1 MPGLNRMIKYLVPL
15 LSIFIVS
22 CTNNKKENYTYLGGK
37 IINPKADYI
46 TLHNHYEEVI
56 DSVRLNPD
64 NTFTGTFKDIK
75 AGLYLFKHGAEF
87 QYVFLEPQD
96 SLLLRLNTWDFDESL
111 VFSGSNAERN
121 NALIENFLINE
132 KQVKDFYKY
141 YTFEPE
147 SFLSTVDSLK
157 SLKKNYIENFK
168 TNYPETSDKF
178 LDVLNIV
185 LYYPLYTKL
194 ETYAINNRLKSEP
207 TQIDEPR
214 FVSHRDELDINS
226 DSLMFFSPYRK
237 YVYNNIYYDVY
248 EKNIKDES
256 DEFTVAV
263 LETVNKKIDSQE
275 LKNRLLKETIIR
287 HFYTKKS
294 CGLNKK
300 AYNAFSEFSSND
312 ADKEEIA
319 CLLTD
324 VKHVPKNRLIP
335 NFKLYT
341 PQGSMEKIR
350 DIIKGNST
358 VIYFRNKDYSSDKWV
373 ASRMNYLIKKHPSV
387 DFLVINMNE
396 DKNEY
401 IKDLNIKHQFY
412 LHKESDA
419 HKFLTS
425 KYPRMVLVNNKG
437 IVKNGFCALSSKKIE
452 KQITEL
458 Q

>member
-1 MPGLNRMIKYLVPL
+1 MPGLKRMIKYLIPL
-15 LSIFIVS
+15 LSIVIVS
-22 CTNNKKENYTYLGGK
+22 CTNNKKENHTYLGGK

-56 DSVRLNPD
+56 DSVKLNPD
-64 NTFTGTFKDIK
+64 NTFNGVFKDIQT
-75 AGLYLFKHGAEF
+75 GLYLFKHGAEF

-111 VFSGSNAERN
+111 VFSGSNAEKN

-132 KQVKDFYKY
+132 KQDKDFYKY
-141 YTFEPE
+141 YGFESE
-147 SFLSTVDSLK
+147 RFLSKVDSLK
-157 SLKKNYIENFK
+157 SLKKDYISKFK
-168 TNYPETSDKF
+168 TNYPETSERF
-178 LDVLNIV
+178 FDVLNIV

-194 ETYAINNRLKSEP
+194 ETYIINNRLKSKP
-207 TQIDEPR
+207 IQFDETK
-214 FVSHRDELDINS
+214 FVSHRKELDINI

-248 EKNIKDES
+248 EKNLKDDS

-275 LKNRLLKETIIR
+275 LKNRLLKETILR

-294 CGLNKK
+294 CSLNKK
-300 AYNAFSEFSSND
+300 AYEAFSKFSSND
-312 ADKEEIA
+312 SDKEEIA

-335 NFKLYT
+335 NFRLYT

-350 DIIKGNST
+350 DIIKSNST

-373 ASRMNYLIKKHPSV
+373 ASRMNYLINKHPNV
-387 DFLVINMNE
+387 NFLVININE

-401 IKDLNIKHQFY
+401 INDLNIKHQYY

-425 KYPRMVLVNNKG
+425 KYPRMVLVNNNG
-437 IVKNGFCALSSKKIE
+437 IVKNGFCALSSKRIE